1 MNRQIK
7 FKLPFIIIIFLSVVF
22 PQSGLKIKADNVQVQ
37 EDESVKINVLKND
50 NIEDKSNVA
59 IEVISEPQKGSVQIE
74 GDKILYT
81 PNADVSGVDK
91 FDYKVDNGL
100 ETGTAQVRVNINPV
114 NDPPT

>member
-1 MNRQIK
+1 MSTLSK
-7 FKLPFIIIIFLSVVF
+7 FKLPFLLIISLSAVY
-22 PQSGLKIKADNVQVQ
+22 PQAGLKIKADNVQVQ

-50 NIEDKSNVA
+50 SIEDKSNVA

-74 GDKILYT
+74 DNKILYT

-100 ETGTAQVRVNINPV
+100 ETGTAQVRVNINPCQ
-114 NDPPT
+114 